1 MRIAVCNGTAH
12 RPLETFIVFV
22 HNEIEVL
29 HRLNVFVRNEIVV
42 LHRLH
47 VSQHPQ
53 DVEIPGS
60 IITFVSVV
68 LDAKIQVVNKL
79 QLTVEVVLRAAA
91 ILSLT
96 RDIPISSARSEFPYK
111 ERYKSLLNVTPVDI
125 DT

>member
-68 LDAKIQVVNKL
+68 LDAKYQVVNEL
-79 QLTVEVVLRAAA
+79 QLAELAVVPELLDRPQ
-91 ILSLT
+91 
-96 RDIPISSARSEFPYK
+96 RD
-111 ERYKSLLNVTPVDI
+111 
-125 DT
+125 

>member
-1 MRIAVCNGTAH
+1 VRIAVCNGTAN

-22 HNEIEVL
+22 RNEIDVL
-29 HRLNVFVRNEIVV
+29 HRLNVFVRNEIEV
-42 LHRLH
+42 LHRVH

-68 LDAKIQVVNKL
+68 LDAKVQVVNEM
-79 QLTVEVVLRAAA
+79 QLTVEVVLRATA

-96 RDIPISSARSEFPYK
+96 RDIPFSSARSEFPY
-111 ERYKSLLNVTPVDI
+111 NFFF
-125 DT
+125 